1 MERRRQKKTKRT
13 QFVEYAAVYALIQ
26 VVQRLPFEALHAI
39 GGLLGNVAY
48 YLMMRRRRIALQNLR
63 MAFSGSR
70 DDRELRWLARRSCQ
84 SFVATILEV
93 IKFHFL
99 PADINAPH
107 IQKYRPTDLESLFQ
121 KAKGIHTTSG
131 GCIFVTPHL
140 GNWEL
145 LSYASGLVGI
155 PLAVVVRPLD
165 NAYLEKLLYANRTA
179 TGQMIIPKKNAFFV
193 LGGVLRQGKS
203 IGILPDQSQ
212 KKGIAVPF
220 FGHRAMTTP
229 VPALLAIMYQRPIV
243 VAACCRKSGEAR
255 FEGFVSDPIW
265 PGDYTS
271 EKAEIYRLTEEMNRR
286 MESII
291 RRHPEQYFWMHNRW
305 KTYRT
310 KKEFLA

>member
-1 MERRRQKKTKRT
+1 
-13 QFVEYAAVYALIQ
+13 
-26 VVQRLPFEALHAI
+26 
-39 GGLLGNVAY
+39 
-48 YLMMRRRRIALQNLR
+48 
-63 MAFSGSR
+63 MAFSGSK

-84 SFVATILEV
+84 SFVATILEI

-255 FEGFVSDPIW
+255 FEAFVSDPIW

>member
-1 MERRRQKKTKRT
+1 MGRRQQKKSQLI
-13 QFVEYAAVYALIQ
+13 QFIEYAAVFAFIQ
-26 VVQRLPFEALHAI
+26 VVQRLPLDILHGI
-39 GGLLGNVAY
+39 GGLLGNVGY
-48 YLMMRRRRIALQNLR
+48 YLMPRRRRIALQNLR
-63 MAFSGSR
+63 MALSGAK
-70 DDRELRWLARRSCQ
+70 DDRELRGLARRSCQ
-84 SFVATILEV
+84 SFLATVLEI

-99 PADINAPH
+99 PADLNAPH
-107 IQKYRPTDLESLFQ
+107 IQKHRPTDLESLFR
-121 KAKGIHTTSG
+121 KAKDIHTASG

-145 LSYASGLVGI
+145 LPYAAALVGI

-165 NAYLEKLLYANRTA
+165 NAHLEKLIYANRTA

-212 KKGIAVPF
+212 KKGIAVAF
-220 FGHRAMTTP
+220 FGHRALTTP

-243 VAACCRKSGEAR
+243 VVACCRKPGEER

-265 PGDYTS
+265 PVDYTS
-271 EKAEIYRLTEEMNRR
+271 EKAEIYRLTEEMNRH